1 MIGFITYLIPEDEV
15 TSAKIELTLYTRSEC
30 GLCDEMKEV
39 VAALPEELNVTLKEL
54 DITSDAALEEKY
66 ILDIPLLFHGG
77 RCLVKHT
84 TNEKELLF
92 EIGKLAENPTP

>member
-1 MIGFITYLIPEDEV
+1 M
-15 TSAKIELTLYTRSEC
+15 TSVKIELTLYTKREC

-39 VAALPEELNVTLKEL
+39 VAALPKELNVTLKEV

-77 RCLVKHT
+77 RCLVKHRT
-84 TNEKELLF
+84 DEKEILI
-92 EIGKLAENPTP
+92 EIGKLTENLTQ